1 MQLLAL
7 RRWSDLDDADR
18 RRILA
23 RSNER
28 IFDPQLRAGIQTI
41 YDDVAARGDLAV
53 SEATAQFDR
62 ADIPPARLRVT
73 EDELA
78 AAHASI
84 APDLL
89 EAIRVAIANVRAFSE
104 AQLAATASGW
114 RAEILPGVEV
124 GEKFSPIPS
133 VGLFVP
139 CGKASYPSVLVQI
152 GTPAVVAGVP
162 DIAVV
167 VPPVPGTSE
176 VDVATLATAHELG
189 ITRVYRANGPAGIA
203 AIALGTQTIT
213 RVRKVVGPGSPAVT
227 MAQIIAQQYG
237 VLTSMISGPS
247 ESVVVADEAADP
259 HRVALDLMNEA
270 EHGEDSAAL
279 LLTDSLALAE
289 AVDAEAAQMI
299 TLLPEPRARAARSAL
314 GTWGGAFVFDSMA
327 EAIDFANTYAVEHI
341 QLATT
346 DPEETLGGLRYAGE
360 ALLGQHTTISETNFV
375 IGVPATLPTGGFAQ
389 VTGGVTAR
397 TFTVPIAIS
406 KLDESAL
413 RRLAPPT
420 LRLAD
425 HEGFPAHANALRLR
439 GLGS

>member
-7 RRWSDLDDADR
+7 RRWSALDDAER
-18 RRILA
+18 HRILA
-23 RSNER
+23 RSNAR
-28 IFDPQLRAGIQTI
+28 VFDPGFRASIQAI
-41 YDDVAARGDLAV
+41 FDDVAARGDIAV
-53 SEATAQFDR
+53 SEATRTFDG
-62 ADIPPARLRVT
+62 ADIPPSRLRVSA
-73 EDELA
+73 EEIA

-84 APDLL
+84 DADLL
-89 EAIRVAIANVRAFSE
+89 DAIGIAIANVRAFSE

-114 RAEILPGVEV
+114 RAEIRPGVEV

-133 VGLFVP
+133 VGLFIP

-152 GTPAVVAGVP
+152 GTPAVTAGVP

-167 VPPVPGTSE
+167 VPPVPGTSD

-189 ITRVYRANGPAGIA
+189 IRRVYRANGPAGIA
-203 AIALGTQTIT
+203 AIALGTESIS
-213 RVRKVVGPGSPAVT
+213 RVRKIVGPGSPAVT
-227 MAQIIAQQYG
+227 VAQIVAQQYG

-247 ESVVVADEAADP
+247 ESVVIADGTSDP

-289 AVDAEAAQMI
+289 AVDAAAATMI
-299 TLLPEPRARAARSAL
+299 ELLPEQRAKAARSAL
-314 GTWGGAFVFDSMA
+314 GIWGGAFIFDSMA
-327 EAIDFANTYAVEHI
+327 EAVEFANVYAVEHI
-341 QLATT
+341 QLATA
-346 DPEETLGGLRYAGE
+346 DPEATLSGLRYAGE

-406 KLDESAL
+406 KVSEAAL
-413 RRLAPPT
+413 RELAAPT

-439 GLGS
+439 GLG

>member
-1 MQLLAL
+1 MQLLTL
-7 RRWSDLDDADR
+7 RRWSELDDDER

-28 IFDPQLRAGIQTI
+28 VFDPTLRASIQAI
-41 YDDVAARGDLAV
+41 YDDVAARGDVAV
-53 SEATAQFDR
+53 SEATAAFDG
-62 ADIPPARLRVT
+62 AEIPPERLAVT
-73 EDELA
+73 EEELA

-84 APDLL
+84 DPELL
-89 EAIRVAIANVRAFSE
+89 AAIRIAIANVRAFSE
-104 AQLAATASGW
+104 AQLAATAGGW
-114 RAEILPGVEV
+114 RAEIAPGVEV

-152 GTPAVVAGVP
+152 GTPAVTAGVP

-167 VPPVPGTSE
+167 VPPVPGTSD

-203 AIALGTQTIT
+203 AVALGTETIR
-213 RVRKVVGPGSPAVT
+213 RVRKIVGPGSPAVT
-227 MAQIIAQQYG
+227 MAQIIAQGYG

-247 ESVVVADEAADP
+247 ESVVVADGTADP
-259 HRVALDLMNEA
+259 HRAALDLLNEA

-289 AVDAEAAQMI
+289 AVDAELVGMVE
-299 TLLPEPRARAARSAL
+299 LLPENRAKAARSAL
-314 GTWGGAFVFDSMA
+314 GVWGGAFIFDSMA
-327 EAIDFANTYAVEHI
+327 EAIDFANLYAVEHI
-341 QLATT
+341 QLATV
-346 DPEETLGGLRYAGE
+346 DPEATLRGLEYAGE

-375 IGVPATLPTGGFAQ
+375 VGVPATLPTGGFAQ
-389 VTGGVTAR
+389 VNGGVTAR

-406 KLDESAL
+406 KLDEAAL

-439 GLGS
+439 GLGE